1 MESKNK
7 DLTSLLATLASLHQQ
22 RRDGYEKAIIECQ
35 GNFPELRI
43 LFAEFADES
52 RSYISTLQE
61 KLQHLDAAL
70 SSPVAD
76 GEISRIW
83 NDVKWAYTGINK
95 DGILQSAHDAEEV
108 IQLAYSKALEDE
120 AEMSAETRQMLI
132 EQKEAL
138 EMDASRINSIIRG
151 SELVVK

>member
-7 DLTSLLATLASLHQQ
+7 ELTNLLSSLASLHQQ
-22 RRDGYEKAIIECQ
+22 RRNGYEKATMECQ

-43 LFAEFADES
+43 LFGEFADGS
-52 RSYISTLQE
+52 RAMMSNLQE
-61 KLQHLDAAL
+61 KLQHLDAQTNL
-70 SSPVAD
+70 SAD

-95 DGILQSAHDAEEV
+95 EGILESAQESEKV
-108 IQLAYSKALEDE
+108 IQEAYGKALADD

-132 EQKEAL
+132 EQKEGL
-138 EMDASRINSIIRG
+138 DEDAARIYSIVHG
-151 SELVVK
+151 SEAPVK